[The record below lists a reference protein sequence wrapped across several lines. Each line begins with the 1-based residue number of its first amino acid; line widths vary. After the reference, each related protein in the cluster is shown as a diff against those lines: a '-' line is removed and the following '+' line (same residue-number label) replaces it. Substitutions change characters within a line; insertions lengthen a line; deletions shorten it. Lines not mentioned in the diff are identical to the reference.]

1 MRVASML
8 SFVSVLSLSVGLAG
22 DAGAAPKA
30 TSSSR
35 SLDLYFGDLHA
46 HTGFSDGWGGT
57 PGDAYAQAREA
68 GADFMGTSDH
78 NFMLT
83 QDEWTQ
89 TLDMAGAGTDAR
101 FAALPGSE
109 YWLAS
114 GFGEVIVY
122 NVSELRNDANFHD
135 PDLNPLSRHEVI
147 PAFYDW
153 LAAHPGAIGL
163 WPHPG
168 LYGDLDE
175 FEHRTD
181 SRDAAMS
188 MIEIHNYGS
197 FVGAPA
203 SWGLHD
209 YEPAYQMAL
218 EKGWHV
224 LPAATSDTHDTDWII
239 GSPVRTVLLAPSPD
253 PADLY
258 EAMRLRRGYG
268 TLDSNLRI
276 RYSLN
281 GEVMGA
287 ILPAPATSYQAVIEI
302 EDPDGTPEDVVTR
315 VEIVSDHGEVVASID
330 TDDTVVEWTATL
342 ESATARYFYV
352 RVHTAS
358 NLTDAGGVTAW
369 TAPVWTG
376 R

>member
-1 MRVASML
+1 MLKPVVAL
-8 SFVSVLSLSVGLAG
+8 PAAGLAVVLAFVVCG
-22 DAGAAPKA
+22 DSPAVAGGKQAYN
-30 TSSSR
+30 
-35 SLDLYFGDLHA
+35 LYFGDMHA
-46 HTGFSDGWGGT
+46 HTKFSDGWQGT
-57 PGDAYAQAREA
+57 PQDAYVAARAA
-68 GADFMGTSDH
+68 GADYFPTTDH
-78 NFMLT
+78 NFLLT
-83 QDEWTQ
+83 QDEWSQ
-89 TLDMAGAGTDAR
+89 TKMMADAQTDRR
-101 FAALPGSE
+101 FVAMAASE
-109 YWLAS
+109 YWIAN
-114 GFGEVIVY
+114 GFGETIVY
-122 NVSELRNDANFHD
+122 NVDELRDQANWRD
-135 PDLNPLSRHEVI
+135 PRVSLSRHEVI

-153 LAAHPGAIGL
+153 LASHEGAIGH
-163 WPHPG
+163 WPHPDI
-168 LYGDLDE
+168 YGDLDE
-175 FEHRTD
+175 FDHWSE
-181 SRDAAMS
+181 SRDRAINS
-188 MIEIHNYGS
+188 IEIHNYGS
-197 FVGAPA
+197 WVGAPA
-203 SWGLHD
+203 EWGKHD
-209 YEPAYQMAL
+209 YETYYIAAL

-224 LPAATSDTHDTDWII
+224 MPAAVSDTHNPDWIS